1 MIKTNLFQRIKHRFQ
16 NRSPTGTQFHM
27 MQEYNAYYVW
37 DGNLYS
43 SDIVRGAIRP
53 KVNAIGKT
61 VAKHIRDTIN
71 VDGSHNISVNPDAYM
86 RFLLEEPNPYMTGQK
101 FQERM
106 ETQLCLNG
114 NAFALIARN
123 ENGIPIGL
131 YPISAAD
138 VEAKYADDGS
148 LALKFYMT
156 NGKMYTFDYDDVVH
170 LRGDYGPD
178 NDLFGSS
185 PVRSLAPLMEII
197 GTTDKG
203 IVRAIKNSG
212 VIRWLL
218 QFSSAMRPEDLEE
231 QAKKFAANFLATEKG
246 TGVAATDSKS
256 TAKQIEPKD
265 YVPNAAQMDRTVKRI
280 YATFNTND
288 KIVMSSYDENEWNA
302 YYESQ
307 IEPDV
312 RQWGDEMTR
321 KLFSRRQR
329 GYGNK
334 IVYEAAN
341 LSTASMQT
349 KLNLMQMVDRGAMT
363 PNEWRAVINMA
374 PLPGGDTPV
383 RRLDTAPVAESE
395 VKADGNTD

>member
-1 MIKTNLFQRIKHRFQ
+1 
-16 NRSPTGTQFHM
+16 M
-27 MQEYNAYYVW
+27 MQEYNAFYVW
-37 DGNLYS
+37 DGNLYK

-71 VDGSHNISVNPDAYM
+71 VDGSHNLSVNPDVYM

-101 FQERM
+101 FQEHM

-185 PVRSLAPLMEII
+185 PVQSLAPLMEIV

-203 IVRAIKNSG
+203 IVQAIKNSS

-218 QFSSAMRPEDLEE
+218 QFSSAMRPEDLAE
-231 QAKKFAANFLATEKG
+231 QAKEFAANFLATEKG
-246 TGVAATDSKS
+246 TGVAATDSKAE
-256 TAKQIEPKD
+256 AKQIEPKD
-265 YVPNAAQMDRTVKRI
+265 YVPNAAQMDRTVQRI
-280 YATFNTND
+280 YATFNTNE

-329 GYGNK
+329 GFGNK

-349 KLNLMQMVDRGAMT
+349 KLNLLQMVDRGAMT

-383 RRLDTAPVAESE
+383 RRLDTAPVTESE
-395 VKADGNTD
+395 VNTDGNTD

>member
-1 MIKTNLFQRIKHRFQ
+1 MGWIQRMKDRFR

-27 MQEYNAYYVW
+27 MQEYNSCYVW

-71 VDGSHNISVNPDAYM
+71 PDGSHSLSVNPDAYM

-138 VEAKYADDGS
+138 VEAKYEDDGS
-148 LALKFYMT
+148 LALKFYLK
-156 NGKMYTFDYDDVVH
+156 NGKMYTFDYDDIIH

-178 NDLFGSS
+178 NDLFGTS
-185 PVRSLAPLMEII
+185 PAKALAPLMEII

-203 IVRAIKNSG
+203 IVQAIKNSS
-212 VIRWLL
+212 VVKWLL
-218 QFSSAMRPEDLEE
+218 TFSSAMRPEDLET
-231 QAKKFAANFLATEKG
+231 QAKRFAENFLATEKG
-246 TGVAATDSKS
+246 TGVAATDSKAQ
-256 TAKQIEPKD
+256 AKQIEPKD
-265 YVPNAAQMDRTVKRI
+265 YVPNAAQMDRTVNRI
-280 YATFNTND
+280 RATFNTNEH
-288 KIVMSSYDENEWNA
+288 IVMSSYTEDEWNA

-321 KLFSRRQR
+321 KLFSHRQR
-329 GYGNK
+329 GCGNS
-334 IVYEAAN
+334 IVYEASN

-363 PNEWRAVINMA
+363 PNEWRAVMNLA
-374 PLPGGDTPV
+374 PRPGGDTLV
-383 RRLDTAPVAESE
+383 RRLDTAPVTEKE
-395 VKADGNTD
+395 VKTDANTN